1 MISGGCGGGTVSER
15 RLALRIYT
23 EAPVRQGRL
32 DSPWDRV
39 VRGLVLGSSEFAAR
53 VLMPSGA
60 EPGEDETGAWHAGT
74 RRPDWTSI
82 VKAAEK
88 IGGQRWS
95 EALVAHG
102 NWIRDAVLFTA
113 VRHLGHRLAEVY
125 REIPGLKYPAAAA
138 AVKRFGRMRLDD
150 RERARFVGRLRRTL
164 GR

>member
-1 MISGGCGGGTVSER
+1 
-15 RLALRIYT
+15 LALRIYT

-53 VLMPSGA
+53 VLMSSGA

-102 NWIRDAVLFTA
+102 SWIRDAVLFTA

>member
-1 MISGGCGGGTVSER
+1 MELSR
-15 RLALRIYT
+15 
-23 EAPVRQGRL
+23 
-32 DSPWDRV
+32 
-39 VRGLVLGSSEFAAR
+39 
-53 VLMPSGA
+53 
-60 EPGEDETGAWHAGT
+60 
-74 RRPDWTSI
+74 
-82 VKAAEK
+82 

-113 VRHLGHRLAEVY
+113 VRHLDYRLAEVY
-125 REIPGLKYPAAAA
+125 REIPGLKYPAA